1 MAYQATTNIRH
12 DGKRFKKGDTFPT
25 SGVKKE
31 DLERLKSLG
40 AIVDPEAEAKA
51 LAAAEAKALAAA
63 EAKAAKEK
71 EEAGTG
77 E

>member
-51 LAAAEAKALAAA
+51 LAAAEAKA
-63 EAKAAKEK
+63 AKEK